1 MTVKNVKLSG
11 GMPQDE
17 NYNAVPVM
25 HPRAISIKL
34 DGTSAS
40 VASDVISA
48 SENKVVRIAAIDQ
61 IWVAFGAAPTAVADT
76 CMLMFTESSESFTIY
91 AGEKIAVLGG
101 VANLTIM
108 E

>member
-11 GMPQDE
+11 GMPHDE

-25 HPRAISIKL
+25 HPRAVSIKL
-34 DGTSAS
+34 DGTNAS
-40 VASDVISA
+40 TASDVIS
-48 SENKVVRIAAIDQ
+48 STENKVVRIAATDQ
-61 IWVAFGAAPTAVADT
+61 IWVAIAAIPTALADT
-76 CMLMFTESSESFTIY
+76 CMLMFAESSETFTVY